1 MRCNTPQRV
10 RLDGAKIEEL
20 RRWGHALREGG
31 SEESVPAGRAMLM
44 LIEELE
50 RLRLELSR
58 ATEQVE
64 RLDTE
69 HLDRVPNSAVMGTEE
84 AATSALHRR
93 LKRVLDRD
101 SDQSADPRPGSGE
114 ETGPSLELESDTTS
128 AQSWIETLR
137 RQK

>member
-1 MRCNTPQRV
+1 
-10 RLDGAKIEEL
+10 
-20 RRWGHALREGG
+20 
-31 SEESVPAGRAMLM
+31 MLM

-69 HLDRVPNSAVMGTEE
+69 HLDRVPNGEVIGTE
-84 AATSALHRR
+84 AAAASALRRR

-101 SDQSADPRPGSGE
+101 SDQSTDPRPGWGE
-114 ETGPSLELESDTTS
+114 ETGPSVELESDATS

>member
-1 MRCNTPQRV
+1 MRCNTQSM

-31 SEESVPAGRAMLM
+31 SEESVAAGRAMLM

-69 HLDRVPNSAVMGTEE
+69 HLDRVPKSEVMGTED
-84 AATSALHRR
+84 AAASALHRR
-93 LKRVLDRD
+93 LMRVLGRD
-101 SDQSADPRPGSGE
+101 SDQSTDPRPRSVE
-114 ETGPSLELESDTTS
+114 ETGPSVELQSDTTS

>member
-1 MRCNTPQRV
+1 
-10 RLDGAKIEEL
+10 
-20 RRWGHALREGG
+20 
-31 SEESVPAGRAMLM
+31 MLM

-64 RLDTE
+64 RLDAE
-69 HLDRVPNSAVMGTEE
+69 HLDKVPNSEVMGTE
-84 AATSALHRR
+84 AAAASALHRR

-101 SDQSADPRPGSGE
+101 SDQSADPRPGSRE
-114 ETGPSLELESDTTS
+114 ETAPSLELESDTTS